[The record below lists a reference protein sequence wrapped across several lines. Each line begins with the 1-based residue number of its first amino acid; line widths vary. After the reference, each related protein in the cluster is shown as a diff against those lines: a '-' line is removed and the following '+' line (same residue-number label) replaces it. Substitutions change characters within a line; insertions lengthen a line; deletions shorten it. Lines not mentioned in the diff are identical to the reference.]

1 MSMCVSCTINLF
13 LSLSTNIPDHTRSIS
28 GLVVS
33 PLGNLAAMADKLGR
47 VLLLEVDTMVVR
59 RIWKGGDRLVPSTQ
73 VSLLASTRI

>member
-1 MSMCVSCTINLF
+1 MSMCVLCTLNLF

-59 RIWKGGDRLVPSTQ
+59 RIWKGSDRLVPSILA
-73 VSLLASTRI
+73 SLFASTRI

>member
-1 MSMCVSCTINLF
+1 MCVSCTINLF

>member
-1 MSMCVSCTINLF
+1 MSIMCVLSSIF
-13 LSLSTNIPDHTRSIS
+13 IFSLSTNIPDHTRSIS

-59 RIWKGGDRLVPSTQ
+59 KIWKGME
-73 VSLLASTRI
+73 